1 MNATIDNIL
10 KETNIE
16 MNPYFQ
22 ALRDGTF
29 DADDFVETQI
39 QFYFAVV
46 FFNRPMAALA
56 AKIPTSELRLEVIRN
71 VWEEHGEGNPSLMHE
86 KTFLAFLNRLAGI
99 KPEAI
104 ATRAMWPEVRAF
116 NTVLVGAC
124 VMDEYLIGAGVMGII
139 ERMFSDI
146 AAWIG
151 EQVVSHGWI
160 PAENLIHYNLH
171 EDLDIKHADDFF
183 DVLRPAW
190 EADVENRYYIEQ
202 GLRLGAYVFNSLYEG
217 LYKARA
223 RRIYRD
229 VRGPHTR
236 AS

>member
-1 MNATIDNIL
+1 
-10 KETNIE
+10 
-16 MNPYFQ
+16 
-22 ALRDGTF
+22 
-29 DADDFVETQI
+29 
-39 QFYFAVV
+39 
-46 FFNRPMAALA
+46 MAALA

-71 VWEEHGEGNPSLMHE
+71 VWEEHGEGNTSLMHE
-86 KTFLAFLNRLAGI
+86 QTFLTFLDRLAGI
-99 KPEAI
+99 KPEDI
-104 ATRAMWPEVRAF
+104 AKRAMWPEVRAF

-146 AAWIG
+146 AGWLG
-151 EQVVSHGWI
+151 EQVVSQGWVS
-160 PAENLIHYNLH
+160 AEKLIHYNLH

-202 GLRLGAYVFNSLYEG
+202 GLRLGACVFNSLYEG
-217 LYKARA
+217 LYKARK
-223 RRIYRD
+223 RRVSRD

>member
-1 MNATIDNIL
+1 MNVSIDNIL
-10 KETNIE
+10 KKTNVW
-16 MNPYFQ
+16 MNPYFES
-22 ALRDGTF
+22 LRDGTF
-29 DADDFVETQI
+29 DFDDFVETQI

-71 VWEEHGEGNPSLMHE
+71 VWEEHGEGNTSLMHE
-86 KTFLAFLNRLAGI
+86 KTFLAFLDRLAGI
-99 KPEAI
+99 KPEDI
-104 ATRAMWPEVRAF
+104 EKRAMWSEVRAF

-124 VMDEYLIGAGVMGII
+124 VMDEYLIGTGVMGII

-146 AAWIG
+146 AGWLG
-151 EQVVSHGWI
+151 EQVVHHGWI
-160 PAENLIHYNLH
+160 PADKLIHYNLH

-190 EADVENRYYIEQ
+190 DADVENRYYIEQ
-202 GLRLGAYVFNSLYEG
+202 GLRLGACVFNALYEG
-217 LYKARA
+217 LYKARK

>member
-1 MNATIDNIL
+1 MNTSIEDIL
-10 KETNIE
+10 KETNVW
-16 MNPYFQ
+16 MNPYFK

-29 DADDFVETQI
+29 DFDDFVETQI

-71 VWEEHGEGNPSLMHE
+71 VWEEHGEGSPALMHE
-86 KTFLAFLNRLAGI
+86 KTFLAFLDRLAEI

-104 ATRAMWPEVRAF
+104 EKRAMWPEVRAF

-146 AAWIG
+146 ASWLG
-151 EQVVSHGWI
+151 EQVVRHGWI
-160 PAENLIHYNLH
+160 P
-171 EDLDIKHADDFF
+171 
-183 DVLRPAW
+183 
-190 EADVENRYYIEQ
+190 
-202 GLRLGAYVFNSLYEG
+202 
-217 LYKARA
+217 
-223 RRIYRD
+223 
-229 VRGPHTR
+229 RGKTHTL
-236 AS
+236 

>member
-1 MNATIDNIL
+1 MNVCIDAIL
-10 KETNIE
+10 KETNMW
-16 MNPYFQ
+16 MNPYFKS
-22 ALRDGTF
+22 LRDGTF
-29 DADDFVETQI
+29 DFDDFVETQI
-39 QFYFAVV
+39 QFHFAVV

-71 VWEEHGEGNPSLMHE
+71 VWEEHGEGNTSLMHE
-86 KTFLAFLNRLAGI
+86 KTFITFLDRLAGI
-99 KPEAI
+99 KPEDI
-104 ATRAMWPEVRAF
+104 EKRAMWPEVRAF
-116 NTVLVGAC
+116 NTVLIGAC

-146 AAWIG
+146 AGWLG
-151 EQVVSHGWI
+151 EEVVTHGWMSV
-160 PAENLIHYNLH
+160 EKLIHYNLH

-190 EADVENRYYIEQ
+190 DADVENRYYIEQ
-202 GLRLGAYVFNSLYEG
+202 GLRLGAYIFNSLYVG
-217 LYKARA
+217 LYTARN